1 MTEAFFDTNTILYV
15 IAADAAKSARATE
28 LLRKGGAIS
37 VQVLNEFTT
46 VALRKHALTLREI
59 ELVLEPIRVTCRTQP
74 LTEATYDKAA
84 FLAGRYR
91 YAFYD
96 CVIIAAALLADCDV
110 LYSEDLQHGQ
120 VIEGVLTIINPFR

>member
-1 MTEAFFDTNTILYV
+1 VTEAFFDTNTLLYV
-15 IAADAAKSARATE
+15 IAADAAKSSRATE